1 MLGFHWDAEGAGGK
15 WEGGPSRSLTLQAG
29 AGTEGLQ
36 GLSEAEEVPEE
47 RHAGFREAEADK
59 SYAREW
65 KNGVKR
71 TTEFRVNEIPIH

>member
-1 MLGFHWDAEGAGGK
+1 MLTLSWNCICVLGFHWDAEGAGGK

-59 SYAREW
+59 SYADR
-65 KNGVKR
+65 KSV
-71 TTEFRVNEIPIH
+71 V